1 MRDHLDQL
9 RCRPTEW
16 LSARRVELLRE
27 QRRLRVEEL
36 AVTRVLDER
45 DALDESAAADG
56 LSERTAREAKETAR
70 ALENLPQV
78 ADAAHAGRLSGE
90 QLGHVAQLADEG
102 TDAEWP
108 IAGQPLNPTPSH
120 FPTGTLKTP

>member
-1 MRDHLDQL
+1 MVPTLLRRGSGRFGVESVLFEAVARDRTISVIPPCLTGLVFDMRDHLDQL

-56 LSERTAREAKETAR
+56 VSERTAAKPRRPPGRWRTCRRWRTPRTR
-70 ALENLPQV
+70 A
-78 ADAAHAGRLSGE
+78 G
-90 QLGHVAQLADEG
+90 
-102 TDAEWP
+102 
-108 IAGQPLNPTPSH
+108 
-120 FPTGTLKTP
+120 